1 MAPKTNIDDSHP
13 PPPSNDLPE
22 MFRPPINRAM
32 RVLDRSFFQKKIPVS
47 AAAIY
52 KASDISNVRKEL
64 LKSRDMLAL
73 PRLNSIREVKDN
85 AEIRR
90 GILLRED
97 VRHDGMRTLFW
108 VGQSEG

>member
-1 MAPKTNIDDSHP
+1 
-13 PPPSNDLPE
+13 

-32 RVLDRSFFQKKIPVS
+32 RVLDRSFFQKKIPLS

-73 PRLNSIREVKDN
+73 PRLNSIREVKDEG
-85 AEIRR
+85 EIRR

-97 VRHDGMRTLFW
+97 VRHDGMRALFCW
-108 VGQSEG
+108 GIEKGLTV